1 MARPMV
7 IPRSVSLNDLIQ
19 LLEELIDGMRDKSV
33 TVQEYSV
40 DRRFDTLLYHKMNI
54 EIMATVKH
62 TEK

>member
-1 MARPMV
+1 MDRPMV
-7 IPRSVSLNDLIQ
+7 IPRSVSDNDLIQ
-19 LLEELIDGMRDKSV
+19 FLEELNDGMRDKSV

-40 DRRFDTLLYHKMNI
+40 DRKFDTWISHKMNI

>member
-7 IPRSVSLNDLIQ
+7 IPRSVSDNDLIQ

-40 DRRFDTLLYHKMNI
+40 DRKFDTLLYHKMNI

>member
-7 IPRSVSLNDLIQ
+7 IPRSVSDNDLIQ